1 MFRAPPAPEPSPAWG
16 LSDALGW
23 FVAGLFAQVV
33 LASAAITWFY
43 DGETPSPQP
52 VILLFVVQLGLWFA
66 YGVGPIITTRRRGNG
81 PVADLGASVRIGDL
95 GVGLATG
102 IVLQLLVLPLLYW
115 PIGQLVD
122 IDPGQAAEDLVDTVD
137 GTADIIM
144 MTVIVAIMAPLV
156 EELFYRGLVLGALRR
171 HVPDAAAIGIQ
182 GLLFGAAHFQGV
194 QLPGL
199 VVVGLA
205 FGALRIRYGRLGPCW
220 AAHFGF
226 NAVTLAVLLNDVAGS

>member
-1 MFRAPPAPEPSPAWG
+1 MFSAPPAPEPSPAWG
-16 LSDALGW
+16 LTDALGW
-23 FVAGLFAQVV
+23 FVAGLFAQVA
-33 LASAAITWFY
+33 LASVAVAWFY
-43 DGETPSPQP
+43 DGEMPSPQP

-66 YGVGPIITTRRRGNG
+66 YGVGPILTTRLRGNG
-81 PVADLGASVRIGDL
+81 PVIDLGASLRIGDL

-102 IVLQLLVLPLLYW
+102 IVLQLLVLPVLYW

-137 GTADIIM
+137 GAADIIL
-144 MTVIVAIMAPLV
+144 MTIIVAIMAPLV

-171 HVPDAAAIGIQ
+171 HVSDVAAIAIQ
-182 GLLFGAAHFQGV
+182 GLLFGAAHFQGI

-199 VVVGLA
+199 IVVGVV
-205 FGALRIRYGRLGPCW
+205 FGHLRVRYGRLGPCW

-226 NAVTLAVLLNDVAGS
+226 NAVTLAVLMNDVVRS